1 MIKREQIEPL
11 CQLGYT
17 QKRIANELGQPRTD
31 VNYYMTKYGLSTGR
45 KASNRK
51 LWNESE
57 RETLVGMVSSGLTNT
72 AIGKALGINRDTVRT
87 YLNIYGIHRESYVP
101 HPDLKED
108 FFERIDTKEKAY
120 WLGFLYADGYVT
132 RDGAATVL
140 DLCEKDAD
148 WVHKFCEVVGVSHDR
163 VKARTH
169 KKGYRSI
176 SVRIQSRQFT
186 EHLVRHGCVN
196 AKSKIIRLPELGSE
210 ELDMAFLM
218 GYYDGDGTAN
228 GTEVCSGSI
237 EFLKDIVIRFD
248 VRTKLSQTIGKV
260 SKLTLG
266 ADLKR
271 RLVMNYPDGML
282 RKHQMFSGDKG
293 HKLKG
298 TKPRPSVPRKFNVD
312 KKELE
317 RLISEYTY
325 VEIGKKF
332 NVSDNSIKKR
342 ARVLGIELIRRKT
355 GPRKKMEP
363 CK

>member
-17 QKRIANELGQPRTD
+17 QKRIANELGQPRAD

-45 KASNRK
+45 KAPNRK
-51 LWNESE
+51 AWNESE
-57 RETLVGMVSSGLTNT
+57 RVALTDMVASGLTNT
-72 AIGKALGINRDTVRT
+72 AIGKKLGFNRDTVRT
-87 YLNIYGIHRESYVP
+87 YLNIYGIHREPYAP
-101 HPDLKED
+101 HPNLKED
-108 FFERIDTKEKAY
+108 FFEHIDTKEKAY

-132 RDGAATVL
+132 KDQGATVL
-140 DLCEKDAD
+140 DLCEKDLD
-148 WVHKFCEVVGVSHDR
+148 WVYKFCEVIGVGRDKVRS
-163 VKARTH
+163 RTH
-169 KKGYRSI
+169 KKGYRSV
-176 SVRIQSRQFT
+176 SVRIQSRRFT
-186 EHLVRHGCVN
+186 EHLARHGCVN

-210 ELDMAFLM
+210 ELDMSFLM

-248 VRTKLSQTIGKV
+248 VRTKLSQTMGKV

-266 ADLKR
+266 ANLKR
-271 RLVMNYPDGML
+271 KLIMNYPDGMP

-298 TKPRPSVPRKFNVD
+298 TQPHSSVLRKFHVD
-312 KKELE
+312 KDELE
-317 RLISEYTY
+317 RLISEHTY

-342 ARVLGIELIRRKT
+342 AKALGIELLHRKR
-355 GPRKKMEP
+355 GPIV
-363 CK
+363 